1 MFSNQIRS
9 HNTKLTLTFLKS
21 NLLIGLL
28 HKNNYHHTRCYNLL
42 KTNFS
47 RFRRIKRQTNSKLTM
62 YCPSCTSCI
71 RGFSLAT
78 CSGVAA
84 ITWNWLFVSSWTV
97 CVMSP
102 PCTFKVR
109 PLKADA
115 HPPHLKWHSLGVL
128 FLFLYSLPSVQ
139 VALHVQWWFKMCRF
153 MQGCAFWGSEWCPKY
168 SFLNCKLNNK

>member
-128 FLFLYSLPSVQ
+128 FLFCILCQAYRSHYMSNDGLKCVVSCKDVPFGGQNDV
-139 VALHVQWWFKMCRF
+139 
-153 MQGCAFWGSEWCPKY
+153 
-168 SFLNCKLNNK
+168 LNILF